1 MEDIKQIEALI
12 EKYYNG
18 ETSLEEERKLQW
30 FFQTQTVPERLKPEA
45 EMFRYY
51 YLRKGEE
58 SPGNLNKKLGDLID
72 QQSQKRILFSSAR
85 SFYWISGV
93 AASILILVG
102 LWLGFN
108 TNMFNNQQAYQ
119 DTFEDPQLA
128 YLETKRVLFMV
139 SDKLNQGTRTL
150 QNLNKLDYGVNKLN
164 PVFSFGPG
172 IQHLSNLTKFNE
184 ATELISKKNN

>member
-18 ETSLEEERKLQW
+18 ETSVEEERKLQW
-30 FFQTQTVPERLKPEA
+30 FFQTQHVPERLKPEA

-51 YLRKGEE
+51 YLRKNDE
-58 SPGNLNKKLGDLID
+58 SAGNLNEKLGDLID
-72 QQSQKRILFSSAR
+72 KQSHKNVLFGSAR

-93 AASILILVG
+93 AASVLILVG

-108 TNMFNNQQAYQ
+108 TNIFNNRQAYQ
-119 DTFEDPQLA
+119 DTFNDPQLA
-128 YLETKRVLFMV
+128 YLETKRILYLV
-139 SDKLNQGTRTL
+139 SDKLNEGTRNL
-150 QNLNKLDYGVNKLN
+150 QNLDKLDYGVNMLN

-172 IQHLSNLTKFNE
+172 IQHLNKLSKFNE